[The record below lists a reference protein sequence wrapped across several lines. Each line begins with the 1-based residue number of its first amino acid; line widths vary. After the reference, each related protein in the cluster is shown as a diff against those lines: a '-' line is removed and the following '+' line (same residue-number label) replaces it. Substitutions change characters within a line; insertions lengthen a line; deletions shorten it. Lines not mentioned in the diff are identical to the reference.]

1 LRNAFK
7 ENQITMPNHFNIR
20 TIKCISIYCIL
31 LLAGCHTNPDQIS
44 SKYAPTY
51 AQDSSHTH
59 NIIIGMPAQFMNDAF
74 DPFIQFIN
82 RKKVGI
88 TVKVVMCQSYK
99 DYNEKMR
106 NGFFDIVFANPA
118 DALNIMNNGYSV
130 FAKLSRDDLYQAVII
145 TRKDSR
151 INTVADLKNGSI
163 SFPGPTAFAGTM
175 LPLYFLY
182 QHGLNVNQDIKPIYV
197 ASQESTFYNV
207 FLGKSVAAGCWI
219 MPWKHFQITNPDIA
233 SKLCVKWET
242 PALISSAIM
251 ARNNL
256 DTLYLDKFKNILFTL
271 QENPEGRK
279 LLESISLGNF
289 IAASN
294 SNYEPVRAFLKQYH
308 SVIHL

>member
-1 LRNAFK
+1 MRKVFLRN
-7 ENQITMPNHFNIR
+7 QIAMPNQFINPA
-20 TIKCISIYCIL
+20 IKCIIFYCIL
-31 LLAGCHTNPDQIS
+31 LLVGCHSHPEVESTVYS
-44 SKYAPTY
+44 PTY
-51 AQDSSHTH
+51 SPDSSHTH

-130 FAKLSRDDLYQAVII
+130 FGKLSRDDLYRAVII
-145 TRKDSR
+145 TRKDSN
-151 INTVADLKNGSI
+151 IKTIADLKNGSI
-163 SFPGPTAFAGTM
+163 SFPGPSAFAGTM
-175 LPLYFLY
+175 LPLYFFY
-182 QHGLNVNQDIKPIYV
+182 QQGLNVNQDIKPQYV

-242 PALISSAIM
+242 PALISSAMM

-256 DTLYLDKFKNILFTL
+256 DTLYLGKFKKILFTL

-279 LLESISLGNF
+279 LLESIGLGNF
-289 IAASN
+289 IAATN
-294 SNYEPVRAFLKQYH
+294 NTYDPVKEFLKKYH

>member
-1 LRNAFK
+1 
-7 ENQITMPNHFNIR
+7 
-20 TIKCISIYCIL
+20 
-31 LLAGCHTNPDQIS
+31 
-44 SKYAPTY
+44 
-51 AQDSSHTH
+51 
-59 NIIIGMPAQFMNDAF
+59 MPAQFINDAF

-99 DYNEKMR
+99 EYNEKMR

-118 DALNIMNNGYSV
+118 DALDIMNNGYSV
-130 FAKLSRDDLYQAVII
+130 FAKLSRDDMYRAVII

-151 INTVADLKNGSI
+151 INTVTDLKNCSI

-182 QHGLNVNQDIKPIYV
+182 QHGLNVNQDIKPLYV

-219 MPWKHFQITNPDIA
+219 MPWKNFQKTNPDIA

-242 PALISSAIM
+242 PALISSPIM

-256 DTLYLDKFKNILFTL
+256 DTLYLGKFKKILFTL
-271 QENPEGRK
+271 QDNPEGRK

-294 SNYEPVRAFLKQYH
+294 TTYDPAKAFLKKYH